1 MNEPQPLLG
10 RVAIVTGAN
19 TGIGRATALALARQ
33 GAQVLLACRS
43 ADKALPVVEEIRRDT
58 GNERVEFVALDLGDL
73 DSVRQCAREFLARGL
88 PLHLLI
94 NNGGLGG
101 RRGLTRSGFELAFG
115 VNHVGHFLLTNL
127 LLECLTASA
136 PARVV
141 TVASRS
147 HYRARTID
155 FEVIRKRT
163 ATRSGMAEY
172 GVSKLANVLFSAEL
186 ARRIEAKGI
195 KGLTTYSLHPGVV
208 ATDIWREGPAILR
221 MLMKLVLLSPEAG
234 AKTSLYCATA
244 PELASQSG
252 LYYDKC
258 SVKAPSAAAADRAL
272 AEELWTRSEAWT
284 R

>member
-1 MNEPQPLLG
+1 
-10 RVAIVTGAN
+10 
-19 TGIGRATALALARQ
+19 
-33 GAQVLLACRS
+33 
-43 ADKALPVVEEIRRDT
+43 VVEQIRRET

-94 NNGGLGG
+94 NNAGLGG
-101 RRGLTRSGFELAFG
+101 RQGLTRSGFELAFG
-115 VNHVGHFLLTNL
+115 VNHIGHFLLTNL
-127 LLECLTASA
+127 LLERLKAST

-155 FEVIRKRT
+155 FEAVRKRT
-163 ATRSGMAEY
+163 GSRTAMAEY

-186 ARRIEAKGI
+186 ARRLQAEGI

-208 ATDIWREGPAILR
+208 ATDIWRGGPAVVR
-221 MLMKLVLLSPEAG
+221 ALMKLVLLSPADG
-234 AKTSLYCATA
+234 AKTSLHCATA
-244 PELASQSG
+244 PELASESG

-258 SVKAPSAAAADRAL
+258 KVKTPSQAARDPAL
-272 AEELWTRSEAWT
+272 AAELWARSEAWT